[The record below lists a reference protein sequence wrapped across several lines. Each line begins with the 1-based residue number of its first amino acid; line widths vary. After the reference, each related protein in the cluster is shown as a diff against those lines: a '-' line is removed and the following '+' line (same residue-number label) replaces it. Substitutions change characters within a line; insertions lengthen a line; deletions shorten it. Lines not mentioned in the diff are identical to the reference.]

1 MKKVYIVED
10 DKQITESLSRF
21 LKKWSFDTKEATDFQ
36 RIMEDIREYQPD
48 LVLLDISLPFYNGYY
63 WCGEIR
69 KESEVPIVFLSSAS
83 ENMNIVMAMNL
94 GADDFIP
101 KPFDLEVL
109 VAKIQAILR
118 RTATGSIQKVAMF
131 KEFSLDLETFEVTN
145 GSEAVA
151 ITMNEGKILGMLFQ
165 NAGTIVPK
173 EQLMEKLWE
182 SEEFI
187 DSNTLSVNMTRLR
200 KKVSDIGLDKYI
212 QTEKGKGYCLR
223 EEEEL

>member
-1 MKKVYIVED
+1 MKKIYIVED
-10 DKQITESLSRF
+10 DKQITESLNHY
-21 LKKWSFDTKEATDFQ
+21 LEKWSFDVKVATDFQ
-36 RIMEDIREYQPD
+36 KIMEDIREYQPD
-48 LVLLDISLPFYNGYY
+48 LVLLDISLPFYNGYF

-69 KESEVPIVFLSSAS
+69 KESEVPIVFLSSAN

-94 GADDFIP
+94 GADDFIA

-118 RTATGSIQKVAMF
+118 RTTVSTSSIILTYRQFTLNM
-131 KEFSLDLETFEVTN
+131 DTFEISNGKESLSVT
-145 GSEAVA
+145 
-151 ITMNEGKILGMLFQ
+151 INECKILGLLFQ
-165 NAGTIVPK
+165 QAGKLVFK

-200 KKVSDIGLDKYI
+200 KKISVLGLDDYI
-212 QTEKGKGYCLR
+212 QTVKGKGYYLGN
-223 EEEEL
+223 EG